1 MSWYQG
7 KRVLLIGGS
16 KGIGKAAA
24 IEAVIQGA
32 SVVVAARGRED
43 LEDTVAAMKAAN
55 SAVAAGF
62 VQMDVTDETSVQ
74 AAVADAISQLGG
86 IDVLICNS
94 GASRPGLVHELP
106 IDDFQR
112 QLELNYLGHV
122 RVVKAVLPHMY
133 ERGSGDVCLVSS
145 MAGIFT
151 VYGYAAYSGSKFAIL
166 GFAEALRQEAM
177 LEGVRVTVHLP
188 PSTET
193 PGYETENEMK
203 PPYLR
208 IMEDESSLNSVYDA
222 PTVARHL
229 LRTVEKGTFHSYLGF
244 NSWLQYFASR
254 TLPGTARWLA
264 DGELRA
270 AIKKAQKRGNA

>member
-1 MSWYQG
+1 MGWYQG

-16 KGIGKAAA
+16 KGIGQAAA
-24 IEAVIQGA
+24 IEAVTQGA
-32 SVVVAARGRED
+32 DVVVAARGKEA
-43 LEDTVAAMKAAN
+43 LEETVAAMKQAN
-55 SAVAAGF
+55 SAVKAGF
-62 VQMDVTDETSVQ
+62 VQMDATDDASVKD
-74 AAVADAISQLGG
+74 AVNGAIEQLGG
-86 IDVLICNS
+86 VDVLICNA
-94 GASRPGLVHELP
+94 GGSRPGLVHELSEE
-106 IDDFQR
+106 DFR
-112 QLELNYLGHV
+112 WQLELNYLGHV
-122 RVVKAVLPHMY
+122 RAVKAVLPHMY
-133 ERGSGDVCLVSS
+133 ERGSGDICLVSS

-193 PGYETENEMK
+193 PGYETETALK

-222 PTVARHL
+222 PAVAKHL
-229 LRTVEKGTFHSYLGF
+229 LKTVEKGTFHSYLGF

-254 TLPGTARWLA
+254 NLPGIARWMA
-264 DGELRA
+264 DGELRS
-270 AIKKAQKRGNA
+270 AIKKAKARGEA